1 VSAGSVTISFTA
13 SSTGCVGSWGI
24 EVNPVTESKPGMSNA
39 TASAF
44 SLYPN
49 PTVGSLTINTE
60 VGGRMVVM
68 AIDGRTAGS
77 YELTAGSNMIQLASD
92 LAAGVYMCQFS
103 GTDGSTQQVRMV
115 LQR

>member
-1 VSAGSVTISFTA
+1 
-13 SSTGCVGSWGI
+13 
-24 EVNPVTESKPGMSNA
+24 MSNA

-60 VGGRMVVM
+60 VGGRLVVM
-68 AIDGRTAGS
+68 TIDGRTAGS
-77 YELTAGSNMIQLASD
+77 YELTEGSNTIQLSSD